1 MSSININIPATI
13 AQNAL
18 RRASADMDKSMER
31 LSSGKRINGGSD
43 DPAGL
48 TMSTRIKTGALT
60 ERQAASN
67 ANDVIAMLQGYS
79 RVGRV
84 IVDILSDMKNL
95 AQKASNQ
102 IYDVN
107 QRFEMDNHFN
117 VLGNAWFSMAANA
130 SYNNGVTRM
139 NTFTNS
145 FVTRLG
151 GGDDNNSITLTFKN
165 WNPADS
171 TANQNISGATA
182 VVTDDAN
189 FNTTRGWSF
198 ARTLN
203 NLDTP
208 ARGNSRSLSHIQS
221 QAAASNAFT
230 KLEQTMAGAVAE
242 IAQYEAYI
250 QRLEHASN
258 NASELAVEKEKGY
271 SRIEDTNYAYETTKL
286 TRSQIISQAATAVL
300 AQANQSQQMLLELLR

>member
-1 MSSININIPATI
+1 MSSFNINIPASI

-18 RRASADMDKSMER
+18 RRASGNLDKSMER
-31 LSSGKRINGGSD
+31 ISSGKRINAGSD

-67 ANDVIAMLQGYS
+67 ANDVMAMLQGYS

-84 IVDILSDMKNL
+84 IVDILSEMKNL

-117 VLGNAWFSMAANA
+117 VLGKAWFSMAANA

-151 GGDDNNSITLTFKN
+151 GGGDSNSITLRLKN

-189 FNTTRGWSF
+189 ASATRGWSF

-221 QAAASNAFT
+221 QAAASNALT

-271 SRIEDTNYAYETTKL
+271 SRIEDTNYAYETTEL
-286 TRSQIISQAATAVL
+286 TRAQIISQAATAVL
-300 AQANQSQQMLLELLR
+300 AQANQSHQMLLELLR

>member
-18 RRASADMDKSMER
+18 RRSSIDLDKSMER
-31 LSSGKRINGGSD
+31 LSSGKRINAGSD

-48 TMSTRIKTGALT
+48 SMSARIKSGALT

-79 RVGRV
+79 EIGRV
-84 IVDILSDMKNL
+84 IVDILSEMKHL
-95 AQKASNQ
+95 AHKASNQ
-102 IYDVN
+102 IYDVK
-107 QRFEMDNHFN
+107 QRFEMDNQFN
-117 VLGNAWFSMAANA
+117 VLGKTWFSMAANA
-130 SYNNGVTRM
+130 SWNNGVTRM
-139 NTFTNS
+139 NNFTNS
-145 FVTRLG
+145 FTTRLG
-151 GGDDNNSITLTFKN
+151 GGGDSNSITLTLKN

-171 TANQNISGATA
+171 NANQNISGATA

-189 FNTTRGWSF
+189 ASTTRGWGF
-198 ARTLN
+198 ARTLR

-250 QRLEHASN
+250 KRLEHASN

-300 AQANQSQQMLLELLR
+300 AQANQSRQMLLELLR

>member
-1 MSSININIPATI
+1 MSSININIPASI

-18 RRASADMDKSMER
+18 RRSSVDLDKSMER
-31 LSSGKRINGGSD
+31 LSSGKRINAGSD

-48 TMSTRIKTGALT
+48 SMSARIKSGALT

-79 RVGRV
+79 EIGRV
-84 IVDILSDMKNL
+84 IVDILSEMKHL

-102 IYDVN
+102 IYDVK
-107 QRFEMDNHFN
+107 QRFEMDNQFN
-117 VLGNAWFSMAANA
+117 VLGKTWFSMAANA
-130 SYNNGVTRM
+130 SWNNGVTRM
-139 NTFTNS
+139 NNFTNS
-145 FVTRLG
+145 FITRLG
-151 GGDDNNSITLTFKN
+151 GGGDSNSITLTLKN

-171 TANQNISGATA
+171 NANQNISGATA

-189 FNTTRGWSF
+189 ASTTRGWGF
-198 ARTLN
+198 ARTLR

-250 QRLEHASN
+250 KRLEHASN

-300 AQANQSQQMLLELLR
+300 AQANQSRQLLLELLR

>member
-1 MSSININIPATI
+1 MSSININIPASI
-13 AQNAL
+13 AQNSL
-18 RRASADMDKSMER
+18 RRSSVDLDKSMER
-31 LSSGKRINGGSD
+31 LSSGKRINAGSD

-48 TMSTRIKTGALT
+48 SMSARIKSGALT

-67 ANDVIAMLQGYS
+67 ANDVIAMLQSYS
-79 RVGRV
+79 EIGRV
-84 IVDILSDMKNL
+84 IVDILSEMKHL

-102 IYDVN
+102 IYDVK
-107 QRFEMDNHFN
+107 QRFEMDNQFN
-117 VLGNAWFSMAANA
+117 VLGKTWFSMAANA
-130 SYNNGVTRM
+130 SWNNGVTRM
-139 NTFTNS
+139 NNFTNS
-145 FVTRLG
+145 FITRLG
-151 GGDDNNSITLTFKN
+151 GGGDSNSITLTLKN

-171 TANQNISGATA
+171 NANQNISGATA

-189 FNTTRGWSF
+189 ASTTRGWGF
-198 ARTLN
+198 ARTLR

-250 QRLEHASN
+250 KRLEHASN

-300 AQANQSQQMLLELLR
+300 AQANQSRQMLLELLR

>member
-1 MSSININIPATI
+1 
-13 AQNAL
+13 
-18 RRASADMDKSMER
+18 
-31 LSSGKRINGGSD
+31 
-43 DPAGL
+43 
-48 TMSTRIKTGALT
+48 
-60 ERQAASN
+60 
-67 ANDVIAMLQGYS
+67 
-79 RVGRV
+79 
-84 IVDILSDMKNL
+84 
-95 AQKASNQ
+95 
-102 IYDVN
+102 
-107 QRFEMDNHFN
+107 MDNQFN
-117 VLGNAWFSMAANA
+117 VLGKAWFSMAANA
-130 SYNNGVTRM
+130 SWNNGVTRM
-139 NTFTNS
+139 NNFTNS
-145 FVTRLG
+145 FITRLG
-151 GGDDNNSITLTFKN
+151 GGGDSNSITLTLKN

-171 TANQNISGATA
+171 NANQNISGATA

-189 FNTTRGWSF
+189 ASTTRGWGF
-198 ARTLN
+198 ARTLR

-250 QRLEHASN
+250 KRLEHASN

-300 AQANQSQQMLLELLR
+300 AQANQSRQLLLELLR

>member
-1 MSSININIPATI
+1 MSSIKTNIPAII
-13 AQNAL
+13 AQNSL
-18 RRASADMDKSMER
+18 RRVSIDMDKSMER
-31 LSSGKRINGGSD
+31 LSSGKRINAGSD

-48 TMSTRIKTGALT
+48 SMSARIKSGALT

-67 ANDVIAMLQGYS
+67 ANSAIAMLQGYS
-79 RVGRV
+79 EVGRV
-84 IVDILSDMKNL
+84 IVNILSEMKVL
-95 AQKASNQ
+95 AQRASNQ
-102 IYDVN
+102 MYDVK
-107 QRFEMDNHFN
+107 QRFEMDNQFN
-117 VLGNAWFSMAANA
+117 VFGRAWFSAAANA
-130 SYNNGVTRM
+130 SWNSGVTRM

-151 GGDDNNSITLTFKN
+151 GGSDNSMTMTFKN

-182 VVTDDAN
+182 AATDDAN
-189 FNTTRGWSF
+189 ASATRGWNF

-230 KLEQTMAGAVAE
+230 KLEQTINGALAE

-250 QRLEHASN
+250 KRLEHAAN
-258 NASELAVEKEKGY
+258 NASEVAVEKEKGY
-271 SRIEDTNYAYETTKL
+271 SRIEDTNYAYETTRL
-286 TRSQIISQAATAVL
+286 TRAQIISQAATAVL
-300 AQANQSQQMLLELLR
+300 AQANQSQQMFLELLR

>member
-31 LSSGKRINGGSD
+31 LSSGKRINAGSD

-48 TMSTRIKTGALT
+48 SMAARIKSGALT

-67 ANDVIAMLQGYS
+67 ANDVIAMVQSYS
-79 RVGRV
+79 ETGRV
-84 IVDILSDMKNL
+84 IVSVLTEMKIL
-95 AQKASNQ
+95 AQRASNQ
-102 IYDVN
+102 IYDVK
-107 QRFEMDNHFN
+107 QRFEMDNQFN
-117 VLGNAWFSMAANA
+117 ALGGTWFGIAANA
-130 SYNNGVTRM
+130 SWNNGVTRM

-151 GGDDNNSITLTFKN
+151 GGGGDNSITLTFKN
-165 WNPADS
+165 WNPTDS
-171 TANQNISGATA
+171 TANQNVAGATA
-182 VVTDDAN
+182 AAADDSNLSTA
-189 FNTTRGWSF
+189 RGWNF
-198 ARTLN
+198 ARTLA

-208 ARGNSRSLSHIQS
+208 ARGGSRSLSHIQS

-230 KLEQTMAGAVAE
+230 KLEQTIAGALAE
-242 IAQYEAYI
+242 VAQYDAYI
-250 QRLEHASN
+250 KRLEHASN

-271 SRIEDTNYAYETTKL
+271 SRIEDTNYAYETTEL
-286 TRSQIISQAATAVL
+286 TRTQIITQASTAIL
-300 AQANQSQQMLLELLR
+300 AQANQSQQMFLELLR

>member
-1 MSSININIPATI
+1 MSSININIPASI
-13 AQNAL
+13 AQNSL
-18 RRASADMDKSMER
+18 RRSSVDLDKSMER
-31 LSSGKRINGGSD
+31 LSSGKRINAGSD

-48 TMSTRIKTGALT
+48 SMSARIKSGALT

-79 RVGRV
+79 EIGRV
-84 IVDILSDMKNL
+84 IVDILSEMKHL
-95 AQKASNQ
+95 AHKASNQ
-102 IYDVN
+102 IYDVK
-107 QRFEMDNHFN
+107 QRFEMDNQFN
-117 VLGNAWFSMAANA
+117 VLGKTWFSMAANA
-130 SYNNGVTRM
+130 SWNNGVTRM
-139 NTFTNS
+139 NNFTNS
-145 FVTRLG
+145 FITRLG
-151 GGDDNNSITLTFKN
+151 GGGDSNSITLTLKN

-171 TANQNISGATA
+171 NANQNISGATA

-189 FNTTRGWSF
+189 ASTTRGWGF
-198 ARTLN
+198 ARTLR

-250 QRLEHASN
+250 KRLEHASN

-300 AQANQSQQMLLELLR
+300 AQANQSRQMLLELLR

>member
-1 MSSININIPATI
+1 MSSFNINIPATI
-13 AQNAL
+13 AQNTL
-18 RRASADMDKSMER
+18 RRASVDMDKSMER
-31 LSSGKRINGGSD
+31 ISTGKRINAGSD

-48 TMSTRIKTGALT
+48 TMSTRIKSGALT

-67 ANDVIAMLQGYS
+67 ANDVIAMVQGYS
-79 RVGRV
+79 KIGRV
-84 IVDILSDMKNL
+84 IVDILSEMKNL

-117 VLGNAWFSMAANA
+117 VLGKAWFSMAANA

-139 NTFTNS
+139 NAFTNS

-151 GGDDNNSITLTFKN
+151 GGGDSNSITLTFKN

-189 FNTTRGWSF
+189 ASTTRGWSF

>member
-1 MSSININIPATI
+1 MSSIKTNIPALI

-18 RRASADMDKSMER
+18 RRASLDMDKSMER
-31 LSSGKRINGGSD
+31 LSSGKRINAGSD

-48 TMSTRIKTGALT
+48 SMTARIKSGALT

-67 ANDVIAMLQGYS
+67 ANNVIAMLQGYS
-79 RVGRV
+79 EVGRV
-84 IVDILSDMKNL
+84 IVNVLREMKVL
-95 AQKASNQ
+95 AHRASNQ
-102 IYDVN
+102 IFDVK
-107 QRFEMDNHFN
+107 QRFEMDNQFN
-117 VLGNAWFSMAANA
+117 VFGKAWFGMAANA
-130 SYNNGVTRM
+130 SWNSGVTRM

-151 GGDDNNSITLTFKN
+151 GGSDNSITMTFKN

-171 TANQNISGATA
+171 TANQNVTGATA
-182 VVTDDAN
+182 AVTDDAN
-189 FNTTRGWSF
+189 LSTARGWSF

-203 NLDTP
+203 NIDTP

-221 QAAASNAFT
+221 QTAASNAFT
-230 KLEQTMAGAVAE
+230 KLEQTIAGAVAE

-250 QRLEHASN
+250 KRLEHASN
-258 NASELAVEKEKGY
+258 NASEVAVEKEKGY

-286 TRSQIISQAATAVL
+286 TRAQIISQAATAML
-300 AQANQSQQMLLELLR
+300 AQANQSQQMFLELLR

>member
-1 MSSININIPATI
+1 MSSFNINIPATI

-31 LSSGKRINGGSD
+31 LSSGKRINAGSD

-48 TMSTRIKTGALT
+48 TMSTRIKSGALT

-67 ANDVIAMLQGYS
+67 ANDVIAMVQGYS
-79 RVGRV
+79 EIGRI
-84 IVDILSDMKNL
+84 IVDILSEMKNL
-95 AQKASNQ
+95 AHKAANQ
-102 IYDVN
+102 IYDVD
-107 QRFEMDNHFN
+107 QRFEMDNQFN
-117 VLGNAWFSMAANA
+117 ALGQTWFGMAANA
-130 SYNNGVTRM
+130 SWNNGVTRM

-145 FVTRLG
+145 FITRLG
-151 GGDDNNSITLTFKN
+151 GGGDSNSITLRFKS

-189 FNTTRGWSF
+189 ASATRGWSF

-271 SRIEDTNYAYETTKL
+271 SRIEDTNYAYETSEL
-286 TRSQIISQAATAVL
+286 TRAQIISQAATAVL
-300 AQANQSQQMLLELLR
+300 AQANQSHQMLLELLR

>member
-1 MSSININIPATI
+1 MSSININIPASI
-13 AQNAL
+13 AQNSL
-18 RRASADMDKSMER
+18 RRSSVDLDKSMER
-31 LSSGKRINGGSD
+31 LSSGKRINAGSD

-48 TMSTRIKTGALT
+48 SMSARIKSGALT

-79 RVGRV
+79 EIGRV
-84 IVDILSDMKNL
+84 IVDILSEMKHL

-102 IYDVN
+102 IYDVK
-107 QRFEMDNHFN
+107 QRFEMDNQFN
-117 VLGNAWFSMAANA
+117 VLGKTWFSMAANA
-130 SYNNGVTRM
+130 SWNNGVTRM
-139 NTFTNS
+139 NNFTNS
-145 FVTRLG
+145 FITRLG
-151 GGDDNNSITLTFKN
+151 GGGDSNSITLTLKN

-171 TANQNISGATA
+171 NANQNISGATA

-189 FNTTRGWSF
+189 ASTTRGWGF
-198 ARTLN
+198 ARTLR

-250 QRLEHASN
+250 SRLEHASN
-258 NASELAVEKEKGY
+258 NASEVAVEKEKGH

-300 AQANQSQQMLLELLR
+300 AQANQSQQMFLELLR

>member
-1 MSSININIPATI
+1 MSSFNINIPANI
-13 AQNAL
+13 AQNTL
-18 RRASADMDKSMER
+18 RRASVDMDKSMER
-31 LSSGKRINGGSD
+31 ISTGKRINAGSD

-48 TMSTRIKTGALT
+48 SMSARIKSGALT

-67 ANDVIAMLQGYS
+67 ANSAIAMLQGYS
-79 RVGRV
+79 EVGRV
-84 IVDILSDMKNL
+84 IVNILSEMKVL
-95 AQKASNQ
+95 AQRASNQ
-102 IYDVN
+102 MYDVK
-107 QRFEMDNHFN
+107 QRFEMDNQFN
-117 VLGNAWFSMAANA
+117 VFGGAWFSAAANA
-130 SYNNGVTRM
+130 SWNSGVTRM

-151 GGDDNNSITLTFKN
+151 GGSDNSMTMTFKN

-171 TANQNISGATA
+171 TAGQNISGATA
-182 VVTDDAN
+182 AATDDAN
-189 FNTTRGWSF
+189 ASATRGWNF

-242 IAQYEAYI
+242 IAQLEAYI
-250 QRLEHASN
+250 KRLEHASN
-258 NASELAVEKEKGY
+258 NASEIAVEKEKGY

-300 AQANQSQQMLLELLR
+300 AQANQSRQLLLELLR

>member
-1 MSSININIPATI
+1 MI
-13 AQNAL
+13 AQNSL
-18 RRASADMDKSMER
+18 RRVSIDMDKSMER
-31 LSSGKRINGGSD
+31 LSSGKRINAGSD

-48 TMSTRIKTGALT
+48 SMSARIKSGALT

-67 ANDVIAMLQGYS
+67 ANSAIAMLQGYS
-79 RVGRV
+79 EVGRV
-84 IVDILSDMKNL
+84 IVNILSEMKVL
-95 AQKASNQ
+95 AQRASNQ
-102 IYDVN
+102 MYDVK
-107 QRFEMDNHFN
+107 QRFEMDNQFN
-117 VLGNAWFSMAANA
+117 VFGRAWFSAAANA
-130 SYNNGVTRM
+130 SWNSGVTRM

-151 GGDDNNSITLTFKN
+151 GGSNNSMTMTFKN

-182 VVTDDAN
+182 AATDDAN
-189 FNTTRGWSF
+189 ASATRGWNF

-242 IAQYEAYI
+242 IAQLEAYI
-250 QRLEHASN
+250 KRLEHASN
-258 NASELAVEKEKGY
+258 NASEIAVEKEKGH

-286 TRSQIISQAATAVL
+286 SRAQIISQAATAML

>member
-1 MSSININIPATI
+1 MSSFNINIPASI

-18 RRASADMDKSMER
+18 RRASGNLDKSMER
-31 LSSGKRINGGSD
+31 ISSGKRINAGSD

-67 ANDVIAMLQGYS
+67 ANDVMAMLQGYS

-84 IVDILSDMKNL
+84 IVDILSEMKNL

-117 VLGNAWFSMAANA
+117 VLGKAWFSMAANA

-151 GGDDNNSITLTFKN
+151 GGGDSNSITLRLKN

-189 FNTTRGWSF
+189 ASATRGWSF

-221 QAAASNAFT
+221 QVAASNALT

-271 SRIEDTNYAYETTKL
+271 SRIEDTNYAYETTEL
-286 TRSQIISQAATAVL
+286 TRAQIISQAATAVL
-300 AQANQSQQMLLELLR
+300 AQANQSHQMLLELLR

>member
-13 AQNAL
+13 AQNTL
-18 RRASADMDKSMER
+18 RRASVDMDKSMER
-31 LSSGKRINGGSD
+31 ISTGKRINAGSD

-48 TMSTRIKTGALT
+48 TMSTRIKSGSLT

-67 ANDVIAMLQGYS
+67 ANDVIAMVQGYS
-79 RVGRV
+79 KIGRV
-84 IVDILSDMKNL
+84 IVDILSEMKNL
-95 AQKASNQ
+95 AHKASNQ

-117 VLGNAWFSMAANA
+117 VLGKAWFSMAANA

-151 GGDDNNSITLTFKN
+151 GGGDNNSITLTFKN

-189 FNTTRGWSF
+189 FSTTRGWSF

-208 ARGNSRSLSHIQS
+208 TRLPPPTSKLPELPPSCCENTQPVCPL
-221 QAAASNAFT
+221 AAGILKVF
-230 KLEQTMAGAVAE
+230 
-242 IAQYEAYI
+242 
-250 QRLEHASN
+250 
-258 NASELAVEKEKGY
+258 
-271 SRIEDTNYAYETTKL
+271 
-286 TRSQIISQAATAVL
+286 
-300 AQANQSQQMLLELLR
+300 

>member
-1 MSSININIPATI
+1 MSSININIPASI

-18 RRASADMDKSMER
+18 RRSSVDLDKSMER
-31 LSSGKRINGGSD
+31 LSSGKRINAGSD

-48 TMSTRIKTGALT
+48 SMSARIKSGALT

-79 RVGRV
+79 EIGRV
-84 IVDILSDMKNL
+84 IVDILSEMKHL

-102 IYDVN
+102 IYDVK
-107 QRFEMDNHFN
+107 QRFEMDNQFN
-117 VLGNAWFSMAANA
+117 VLGKTWFSMAANA
-130 SYNNGVTRM
+130 SWNNGVTRM
-139 NTFTNS
+139 NNFTNS
-145 FVTRLG
+145 FITRLG
-151 GGDDNNSITLTFKN
+151 GGGDSNSITLTLKN

-171 TANQNISGATA
+171 NANQNISGATA

-189 FNTTRGWSF
+189 ASTTRGWGF
-198 ARTLN
+198 ARTLR

-250 QRLEHASN
+250 KRLEHASN
-258 NASELAVEKEKGY
+258 NASELAGEKEKGY

-300 AQANQSQQMLLELLR
+300 AQANQSRQLLLELLR

>member
-1 MSSININIPATI
+1 MSSIKTNIPAVI

-18 RRASADMDKSMER
+18 RRASVDMDKSMER
-31 LSSGKRINGGSD
+31 ISSGKRINAGSD

-48 TMSTRIKTGALT
+48 SMAARIKSGALT

-67 ANDVIAMLQGYS
+67 ANDVIAMVQGYS
-79 RVGRV
+79 EAGRV
-84 IVDILSDMKNL
+84 IVDILSEMKLL
-95 AQKASNQ
+95 AHKASNQ

-107 QRFEMDNHFN
+107 QRFEMDNQFN
-117 VLGNAWFSMAANA
+117 VLGGAWFNIAARA
-130 SYNNGVTRM
+130 SWNNGVTRM
-139 NTFTNS
+139 NAFTNS

-189 FNTTRGWSF
+189 ASTTRGWNF

-208 ARGNSRSLSHIQS
+208 ARGNSRSLSHIHS
-221 QAAASNAFT
+221 QAAATNAFT
-230 KLEQTMAGAVAE
+230 KLAHAIAGAGRSSFNSRASSPRGKE
-242 IAQYEAYI
+242 SR
-250 QRLEHASN
+250 RLQGRPSPSDRSAARAITGSMPGLSN
-258 NASELAVEKEKGY
+258 KENNSFSSELA
-271 SRIEDTNYAYETTKL
+271 
-286 TRSQIISQAATAVL
+286 RSDFILACRTAL
-300 AQANQSQQMLLELLR
+300 AVNQSI

>member
-1 MSSININIPATI
+1 MSSFNINIPATI

-31 LSSGKRINGGSD
+31 LSSGKRINAGSD
-43 DPAGL
+43 DLAGL
-48 TMSTRIKTGALT
+48 TMSTRIKSGALT

-67 ANDVIAMLQGYS
+67 ANDVIAMVQGYS
-79 RVGRV
+79 EIGRI
-84 IVDILSDMKNL
+84 IVDILSEMKNL
-95 AQKASNQ
+95 AHKAANQ
-102 IYDVN
+102 IYDVD
-107 QRFEMDNHFN
+107 QRFEMDNQFN
-117 VLGNAWFSMAANA
+117 ALGQTWFGMAANA
-130 SYNNGVTRM
+130 SWNNGVTRM

-145 FVTRLG
+145 FITRLG
-151 GGDDNNSITLTFKN
+151 GGGDSNSITLRLKN

-182 VVTDDAN
+182 VATDDAN
-189 FNTTRGWSF
+189 ASATRGWSF

-271 SRIEDTNYAYETTKL
+271 SRIEDTNYAYETSEL
-286 TRSQIISQAATAVL
+286 TRAQIISQAATAVL
-300 AQANQSQQMLLELLR
+300 AQANQSHQMLLELLR

>member
-1 MSSININIPATI
+1 MSSFNINIPATI

-31 LSSGKRINGGSD
+31 LSSGKRINAGSD

-48 TMSTRIKTGALT
+48 SMSARIKSGALT

-79 RVGRV
+79 ETGRV
-84 IVDILSDMKNL
+84 IVNILGEMKVL
-95 AQKASNQ
+95 AQRASNQ
-102 IYDVN
+102 IYSVK
-107 QRFEMDNHFN
+107 QRFEMDNQFN
-117 VLGNAWFSMAANA
+117 ALGGAWFNIAANA
-130 SYNNGVTRM
+130 SWNNGVTRM
-139 NTFTNS
+139 NTFNNS

-151 GGDDNNSITLTFKN
+151 GGGDNNSITLTFKN

-189 FNTTRGWSF
+189 FSTTRGWNF
-198 ARTLN
+198 ARTLAS
-203 NLDTP
+203 LDTP
-208 ARGNSRSLSHIQS
+208 ARVNSRSLSHIQS

-230 KLEQTMAGAVAE
+230 KLEQAMAGAVAE

-250 QRLEHASN
+250 SRLEHASN
-258 NASELAVEKEKGY
+258 NASEVAVEKEKGY

-286 TRSQIISQAATAVL
+286 TRAQIISQAATAVL
-300 AQANQSQQMLLELLR
+300 AQANQSRQMLLELLR

>member
-1 MSSININIPATI
+1 MSSININIPASI

-18 RRASADMDKSMER
+18 RRSSVDLDKSMER
-31 LSSGKRINGGSD
+31 LSSGKRINAGSD

-48 TMSTRIKTGALT
+48 SMSARIKSGALT

-67 ANDVIAMLQGYS
+67 ANDVIAMLQSYS
-79 RVGRV
+79 EIGRV
-84 IVDILSDMKNL
+84 IVNILSEMKHL

-102 IYDVN
+102 IYDVK
-107 QRFEMDNHFN
+107 QRFEMDNQFN
-117 VLGNAWFSMAANA
+117 VLGKTWFSMAANA
-130 SYNNGVTRM
+130 SWNNGVTRM
-139 NTFTNS
+139 NNFTNS
-145 FVTRLG
+145 FITRLG
-151 GGDDNNSITLTFKN
+151 GGGDSNSITLTLKN

-171 TANQNISGATA
+171 NANQNISGATA

-189 FNTTRGWSF
+189 ASTTRGWGF
-198 ARTLN
+198 ARTLR

-250 QRLEHASN
+250 KRLEHASN

-300 AQANQSQQMLLELLR
+300 AQANQSRQMLLELLR

>member
-1 MSSININIPATI
+1 MSSININIPASI
-13 AQNAL
+13 AQNSL
-18 RRASADMDKSMER
+18 RRSSVDLDKSMER
-31 LSSGKRINGGSD
+31 LSSGKRINAGSD

-48 TMSTRIKTGALT
+48 SMSARIKSGALT

-67 ANDVIAMLQGYS
+67 ANDVIAMLQSYS
-79 RVGRV
+79 EIGRV
-84 IVDILSDMKNL
+84 IVNILSEMKHL

-102 IYDVN
+102 IYDVK
-107 QRFEMDNHFN
+107 QRFEMDNQFN
-117 VLGNAWFSMAANA
+117 VLGKTWFSMAANA
-130 SYNNGVTRM
+130 SWNNGVTRM
-139 NTFTNS
+139 NNFTNS
-145 FVTRLG
+145 FITRLG
-151 GGDDNNSITLTFKN
+151 GGGDSNSITLTLKN

-171 TANQNISGATA
+171 NANQNISGATA

-189 FNTTRGWSF
+189 ASTTRGWGF
-198 ARTLN
+198 ARTLR

-250 QRLEHASN
+250 KRLEHASN

-300 AQANQSQQMLLELLR
+300 AQANQSRQMLLELLR